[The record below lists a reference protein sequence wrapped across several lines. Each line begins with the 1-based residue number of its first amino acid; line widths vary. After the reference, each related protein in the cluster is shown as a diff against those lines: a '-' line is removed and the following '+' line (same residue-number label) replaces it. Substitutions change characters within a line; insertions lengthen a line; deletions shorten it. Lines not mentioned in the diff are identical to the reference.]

1 MALLMRLLCPSL
13 LPSLLPSFIA
23 SGYYRVRPLTLVSS
37 HLNLNRPKLCWAPWL
52 PIEKSTAI
60 EKLAGLLLHNF
71 FVEIEPEPGI

>member
-52 PIEKSTAI
+52 PIEK
-60 EKLAGLLLHNF
+60 LAGLLLHNF